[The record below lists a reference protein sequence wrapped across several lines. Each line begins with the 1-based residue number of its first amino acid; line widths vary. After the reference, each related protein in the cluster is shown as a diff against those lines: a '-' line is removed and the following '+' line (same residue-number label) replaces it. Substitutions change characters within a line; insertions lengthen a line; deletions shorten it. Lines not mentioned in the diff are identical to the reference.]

1 MQYLRSWGCFVGLG
15 FSGFFGGVLLFVWG
29 FFVRLFFGG
38 FLVFLSIVL
47 LFVFET
53 GTSTKNLGAYSSRS
67 FKMMMPWFE
76 EYVTSSLW
84 VNVHMRKYWLKL
96 NISDERANRMPP
108 TALWAVSVTK
118 SHNIG
123 TILSLISWFRNSL
136 GEKWA
141 LIVSKLVSL
150 PKQQPRYFSSTVW
163 RWKHAQVFAL
173 QFEVMFICKLF
184 AVLLSI
190 SAHTGIHPLSRT
202 HALPQLPAQNPANTI
217 FQLCTERVKSR
228 ERH

>member
-1 MQYLRSWGCFVGLG
+1 
-15 FSGFFGGVLLFVWG
+15 
-29 FFVRLFFGG
+29 
-38 FLVFLSIVL
+38 
-47 LFVFET
+47 
-53 GTSTKNLGAYSSRS
+53 
-67 FKMMMPWFE
+67 MPWFE
-76 EYVTSSLW
+76 EYTASSQRE
-84 VNVHMRKYWLKL
+84 NVHMRKYWLKL

-141 LIVSKLVSL
+141 LIVSELVSQRE
-150 PKQQPRYFSSTVW
+150 QQLRYFSSTRLKVKVCPSICTSIW
-163 RWKHAQVFAL
+163 SHVHLQAICSSAKYICSHGHSPAL
-173 QFEVMFICKLF
+173 
-184 AVLLSI
+184 S
-190 SAHTGIHPLSRT
+190 T
-202 HALPQLPAQNPANTI
+202 HALPQLPAQSPANTI